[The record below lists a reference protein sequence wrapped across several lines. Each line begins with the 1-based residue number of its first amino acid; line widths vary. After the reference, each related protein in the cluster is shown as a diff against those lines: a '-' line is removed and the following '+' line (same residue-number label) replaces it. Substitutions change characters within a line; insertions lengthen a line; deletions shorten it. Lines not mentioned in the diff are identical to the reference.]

1 VTAVPLDPEGAAV
14 WDAASALARSGL
26 LSLTGPV
33 SGRPVLP
40 PLAVPGSLDRLVAE
54 IERQSAAAGQVVR
67 VNWDA
72 ALNGR
77 AAVLGL
83 RRRGRVSANQ
93 SARLLPA
100 QDGWVALNLPR
111 PEDRDLLPA
120 LTGRPV
126 GPGFWPDVARAAAS
140 TPGSEFVARAR
151 LLGLA
156 ATRLPE
162 PVTSREAVLV
172 VDRWGA
178 RAGAIRAPWHVVD
191 LSSLWAG
198 PVVARVL
205 AEAGAQVTKLESA
218 TRPDGGRAIP
228 EFYRWIHSPTER
240 SVAYD
245 LRTRDGQRRAAELID
260 DADVVIESSRPRAL
274 EQLGLGPGD
283 RPAREGRVWLSI
295 TGYGRDGPGREWVAF
310 GDDAAVAGG
319 LVGWDHGGAPV
330 FCGDAV
336 ADPITGLAGAAA
348 VLGALAAGG
357 GQLLDVA
364 MSEVARACT
373 ASGRAPAT
381 GATSAAR
388 PDAAMGVSRP
398 GGPSRPPSLESVAA
412 GQWRLRHAGLAEPV
426 RDRPTRTTWIER
438 G

>member
-1 VTAVPLDPEGAAV
+1 MTAVRLDRDEAAV

-26 LSLTGPV
+26 LSLTGPAG
-33 SGRPVLP
+33 GRPILP
-40 PLAVPGSLDRLVAE
+40 PLALPGSLDRLVAE
-54 IERQSAAAGQVVR
+54 IERHSAAAGQAVR

-72 ALNGR
+72 AVSGR

-83 RRRGRVSANQ
+83 ARRGRVSANQ
-93 SARLLPA
+93 SARLFPA
-100 QDGWVALNLPR
+100 EDGWLALNLPR

-126 GPGFWPDVARAAAS
+126 GPAFWPDVARAAAS
-140 TPGSEFVARAR
+140 TPGAEFVAQAR

-162 PVTSREAVLV
+162 PVRSSEAVLAV
-172 VDRWGA
+172 NQWGA
-178 RAGAIRAPWHVVD
+178 RADAVRPPWHVVD

-228 EFYRWIHSPTER
+228 EFYRWIHSPAER
-240 SVAYD
+240 SVSYD
-245 LRTRDGQRRAAELID
+245 LRTRDGRQRAAALID

-283 RPAREGRVWLSI
+283 RPARDGRVWLSI
-295 TGYGRDGPGREWVAF
+295 TGYGRDVPGREWVAF

-319 LVGWDHGGAPV
+319 LVGWDHHGAPV
-330 FCGDAV
+330 FCGDAL
-336 ADPITGLAGAAA
+336 ADPITGLVGAAA

-373 ASGRAPAT
+373 VPGRAL
-381 GATSAAR
+381 GASQ
-388 PDAAMGVSRP
+388 P
-398 GGPSRPPSLESVAA
+398 GGPRRSPWLQAVAA
-412 GQWRLRHAGLAEPV
+412 GQWRLRYAGLQEPV
-426 RDRPTRTTWIER
+426 RDRPARTTWVGR